1 MIVHRN
7 NSTSVAGRCAHSA
20 FTLLELLVVIA
31 IIAVLIAVLL
41 PALSAARRI
50 ADRTSC
56 QTNLKGL
63 AHAWDMY
70 LDDNDDHF
78 LQSMISSDN
87 VQINYGGKQ
96 GAVPPFKKPK
106 PLNTYMQLDAE
117 INDAP
122 MYYCR
127 RDEGAQTTNGQA
139 HYDLFGTSYSPNLLM
154 IGTMPIQVFGS
165 DPCSSVLE
173 TARPSLIGLTRTRC
187 ADPARLVLIGDFGW
201 VYDWNVNDTI
211 NQAWRHGEDWKHNV
225 AFLDGH
231 VAFQKFEKGK
241 HTSPDYLVMPLGN
254 LQTACA
260 ECQAD

>member
-1 MIVHRN
+1 MLHRF
-7 NSTSVAGRCAHSA
+7 NSNAVVCRRAHSA

-56 QTNLKGL
+56 QSNLKGL
-63 AHAWDMY
+63 AEAWHMY

-78 LQSMISSDN
+78 LQSMNPSEN

-96 GAVPPFKKPK
+96 GAIPPFRKPK
-106 PLNTYMQLDAE
+106 PLNASMNLGLE
-117 INDAP
+117 INEAP
-122 MYYCR
+122 MYFCK
-127 RDEGAQTTNGQA
+127 RDEGAQTVNGK
-139 HYDLFGTSYSPNLLM
+139 HYDFFGTSYSPNLLL
-154 IGTMPIQVFGS
+154 IGTMPIQILGS
-165 DPCSSVLE
+165 DPCAAVLQQANE
-173 TARPSLIGLTRTRC
+173 ELPGLTRTRC

-231 VAFQKFEKGK
+231 VDYQRFEKGK
-241 HTSPDYLVMPLGN
+241 HVTAEYFVMPLRVRHSAF
-254 LQTACA
+254 LQ
-260 ECQAD
+260 CQ